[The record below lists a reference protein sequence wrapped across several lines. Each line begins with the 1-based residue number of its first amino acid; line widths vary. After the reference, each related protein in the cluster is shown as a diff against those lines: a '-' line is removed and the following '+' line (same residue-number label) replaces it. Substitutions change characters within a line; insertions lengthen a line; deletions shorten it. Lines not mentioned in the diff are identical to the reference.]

1 MEKPRLFLRTRLA
14 RWGRRL
20 AIGMLLA
27 APIGVVTVWMFA
39 SHIPSWYRPA
49 IIAPH
54 EQQKVRDD
62 FESAFNT
69 MSDNVMKPL
78 SFEVVLGDGQ
88 VTRWLAMRGRMLPEA
103 ENWLPNTLLDPAV
116 HFDGGVARVAAT
128 ISRGEYRA
136 VASIG
141 FSVRV
146 DHGEVRV
153 RPVSARLG
161 SLRIPIRVAW
171 WLLSQFEETRMPLM
185 ASDAGSGDEG
195 AGRVESIAEGFRFE
209 NRLHWKNG
217 DRYFRVAGV
226 EVRDHAMRLTIEPL
240 QSR

>member
-1 MEKPRLFLRTRLA
+1 MEKPRLFSRIQLA

-27 APIGVVTVWMFA
+27 APIGVVAVWMFA
-39 SHIPSWYRPA
+39 THIPAWYRPA
-49 IIAPH
+49 MIAPH
-54 EQQKVRDD
+54 EQQGVRDD

-69 MSDNVMKPL
+69 MSEQVMKPL
-78 SFEVVLGDGQ
+78 PFEVVLGDGQ
-88 VTRWLAMRGRMLPEA
+88 VTRWLAMRGRMLPET
-103 ENWLPNTLLDPAV
+103 ENWLPDTLLDPVV

-141 FSVRV
+141 FSVGV
-146 DHGEVRV
+146 DRGEVRV

-171 WLLSQFEETRMPLM
+171 WLLSQFEEPRPPAL
-185 ASDAGSGDEG
+185 ASDAASGDEG
-195 AGRVESIAEGFRFE
+195 AGRFESVGEGFRFE

-226 EVRDHAMRLTIEPL
+226 EVRDHAMRVTIEPL